1 MRISRKQFLMTGVA
15 AIGALDLAA
24 TAGCGSDDTG
34 PAAPAGEGCQSGSAA
49 VDIDGN
55 HGHALVV
62 SAADVAA
69 GVAKTYDIRGSATH
83 SHEVTLSPLHFTKL
97 KARESIL
104 VESTPTDHTH
114 PVIVRCA

>member
-1 MRISRKQFLMTGVA
+1 MRISRKQFLMTGLA
-15 AIGALDLAA
+15 AIGAADIAA

-34 PAAPAGEGCQSGSAA
+34 PAAPAGEGCQSSSAA
-49 VDIDGN
+49 AEIDSN
-55 HGHALVV
+55 HGHTLVV

-83 SHEVTLSPLHFTKL
+83 THEITLSAAHFTKL
-97 KARESIL
+97 KARQSIL

-114 PVIVRCA
+114 PVTVRCA